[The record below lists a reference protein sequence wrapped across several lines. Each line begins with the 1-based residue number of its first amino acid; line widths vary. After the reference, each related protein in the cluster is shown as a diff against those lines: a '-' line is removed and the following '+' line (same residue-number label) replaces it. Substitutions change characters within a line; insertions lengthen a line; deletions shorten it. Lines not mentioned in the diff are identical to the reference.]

1 MVNLTK
7 IPLVR
12 GSMAKNRLKK
22 NSILNFVA
30 VAVLTLVGILLSVC
44 SFTIPYTNTTYNGFA
59 NSISLGLDLAGGIY
73 FVYDCSP
80 SEDSSADFNTAIDA
94 TVARLESVIG
104 AEHSEAVITRQGSN
118 EIRIE
123 VPSVTD
129 SDEIFRLIGEPTPLY
144 MTLDE
149 YGEERINGQDIEN
162 VYVSFQNNQYGVVID
177 FTDEGSQKF
186 EDLTSEAAGGS
197 GEIHIYL
204 GEISDNATWQT
215 TVTCDEA
222 ITGGTTFISG
232 GSDSSTSWS
241 LDEAEEYALR
251 IMSGTFNVEMSL
263 KESSV
268 VSATLGSQAL
278 MLCLIG
284 GAVGIV
290 LIMLILWLRY
300 GDFGLLASFALVIYI
315 VLMLFFLQ
323 AISFVQLTLPGL
335 AGIMLSIGMAVDGT
349 VIIFEKVRE
358 DYRSGKKIPLA
369 CRNGFKRAF
378 WPIFDSNIT
387 TIISAVVL
395 LILGTSSIQGFA
407 TTLLI
412 GIILSMFMNLVIL
425 RFFVKW
431 YLPFNSVKA
440 KPLHLPKQI
449 KPVKEQVGPANEIE
463 VIVEG
468 GAGNE

>member
-1 MVNLTK
+1 
-7 IPLVR
+7 
-12 GSMAKNRLKK
+12 
-22 NSILNFVA
+22 
-30 VAVLTLVGILLSVC
+30 
-44 SFTIPYTNTTYNGFA
+44 
-59 NSISLGLDLAGGIY
+59 
-73 FVYDCSP
+73 
-80 SEDSSADFNTAIDA
+80 
-94 TVARLESVIG
+94 
-104 AEHSEAVITRQGSN
+104 
-118 EIRIE
+118 
-123 VPSVTD
+123 
-129 SDEIFRLIGEPTPLY
+129 
-144 MTLDE
+144 
-149 YGEERINGQDIEN
+149 
-162 VYVSFQNNQYGVVID
+162 
-177 FTDEGSQKF
+177 
-186 EDLTSEAAGGS
+186 
-197 GEIHIYL
+197 
-204 GEISDNATWQT
+204 
-215 TVTCDEA
+215 
-222 ITGGTTFISG
+222 
-232 GSDSSTSWS
+232 
-241 LDEAEEYALR
+241 
-251 IMSGTFNVEMSL
+251 MSGTFNVEMSL

-449 KPVKEQVGPANEIE
+449 KPVKEQVGSANEIE

-468 GAGNE
+468 GTGNE